1 MHFWNGN
8 SNHSNYSIQGWGK
21 SIKYINFRKNGSEGV
36 SPKNCIVCGHCVA
49 ICPREAIDNKRTPRS
64 NQISTKDFQKLSSE
78 EAKNFL
84 HSRRLIRSY
93 KETSVSREKLI
104 DLVNIAHFAS
114 IGSNL
119 QGYLI

>member
-1 MHFWNGN
+1 MK
-8 SNHSNYSIQGWGK
+8 K
-21 SIKYINFRKNGSEGV
+21 SIKCINFREKWSKR
-36 SPKNCIVCGHCVA
+36 SFAKNCIVCGHCVA
-49 ICPREAIDNKRTPRS
+49 ICPREAIDNKRILLS

-84 HSRRLIRSY
+84 NSRRLIRSY

-104 DLVNIAHFAS
+104 NLVDIAHFAS